1 MHFQQVFWQ
10 TFRLETTIAEVV
22 FGLVMALL
30 VAALVISW
38 LRRRRRRPAARRSE
52 ANPLEIGYALA
63 LTGMIVYLVTL
74 SFSASASFWRDPPA
88 ALRVRVTA
96 FQWCWRFQYV
106 GQPVSISGRCAG
118 GPVPTLVLPAGEPV
132 RLDLTSADV
141 IHAFWLPALK
151 VKMDMYPGHTNS
163 LTFTLRDGRW
173 IGRCAQFCGLY
184 HYGMMFYLQAVPRA
198 QFDRW
203 LHAQAHPAAVRGAA

>member
-1 MHFQQVFWQ
+1 VHFQQVFWR
-10 TFRLETTIAEVV
+10 TFGVETTIAEVV

-30 VAALVISW
+30 LAAVVINW
-38 LRRRRRRPAARRSE
+38 LRRRRPASRRSE

-63 LTGMIVYLVTL
+63 LVGMIVYLVTL
-74 SFSASASFWRDPPA
+74 SFSADASFWRDPPA
-88 ALRVRVTA
+88 AVAVRVTA

-106 GQPVSISGRCAG
+106 GQPVSVSGRCAG
-118 GPVPTLVLPAGEPV
+118 GPVPTLVLPAGVPV
-132 RLDLTSADV
+132 RLDLASSDV
-141 IHAFWLPALK
+141 IHAFWVPGLK
-151 VKMDMYPGHTNS
+151 FKMDIYPGHVNS
-163 LTFTLRDGRW
+163 FTFTLRDGRW

-203 LHAQAHPAAVRGAA
+203 LHARAHPAALRGAA